1 MQRNLCREGN
11 VMTKRRQHTLP
22 FRRKINRRRVS
33 EGIETE
39 LVRQLAALLLQ
50 AFERHQQG
58 EKKWKR

>member
-1 MQRNLCREGN
+1 
-11 VMTKRRQHTLP
+11 MTKRRQHTLP
-22 FRRKINRRRVS
+22 FRRKINSRRVS

-58 EKKWKR
+58 EKKWRR